1 MAKLPKEITDE
12 IYQSGYEKGF
22 SDGYD
27 KANAT
32 FELEYYQ
39 GHTLGEA
46 YSDGKEDG
54 AREFAEWLCKGVIP
68 QDNPHI
74 TYSVREMLNDGS
86 CYEVES
92 EDLLSEWQKGAE

>member
-22 SDGYD
+22 NDGYD

-46 YSDGKEDG
+46 YSDGKLDG
-54 AREFAEWLCKGVIP
+54 AREFAEWLLINHTLYCIECNHGDKTIGCKECANEYI
-68 QDNPHI
+68 D
-74 TYSVREMLNDGS
+74 
-86 CYEVES
+86 
-92 EDLLSEWQKGAE
+92 EWQEGGRK